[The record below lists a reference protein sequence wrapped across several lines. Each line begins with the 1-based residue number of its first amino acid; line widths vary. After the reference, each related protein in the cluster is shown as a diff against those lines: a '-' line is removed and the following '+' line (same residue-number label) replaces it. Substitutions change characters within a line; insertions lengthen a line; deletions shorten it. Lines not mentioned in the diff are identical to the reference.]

1 MPSPFPGM
9 DPFIESQKWRG
20 FHHSI
25 ISSIRDAL
33 MPSVRPRYVVDVE
46 ENVYLAKEDGDR
58 LRMFAPDVSVV
69 RDEGWM
75 DAVDGSVGTIVEPD
89 ILTLPL
95 TEQIE
100 EAYLVLRAIDSE
112 EVVTVIEVLS
122 PTNKSPRDGR
132 AEYLSKRNALTHS
145 KVNLIEIDLLR
156 GGMRLP
162 MQEPLP
168 PADYYTFVSRASER
182 PKVSVYHWSLDHG
195 LPVIPIPLA
204 EGDADVSLDLQ
215 AVFADTYERSGY
227 DYALKYGEAVEPA
240 LSQIRSDWVQR
251 CLDQWRPTPTS

>member
-75 DAVDGSVGTIVEPD
+75 DAVDGRMGTTVEPD

-95 TEQIE
+95 MKQIE
-100 EAYLVLRAIDSE
+100 EAYLVLRATDSE

-122 PTNKSPRDGR
+122 PTNKSSRDGR
-132 AEYLSKRNALTHS
+132 TEYLSKRNALTHS
-145 KVNLIEIDLLR
+145 AVHLVEIDLLR
-156 GGMRLP
+156 GGLRLP

-168 PADYYTFVSRASER
+168 PADYYTFVSRAADR
-182 PKVSVYHWSLDHG
+182 PKVNVYHWPLDHR

-204 EGDADVSLDLQ
+204 DGDADVRLDLQ
-215 AVFADTYERSGY
+215 AVFDDTYDRSGY
-227 DYALKYGEAVEPA
+227 DYALKYGEATEPP
-240 LSQIRSDWVQR
+240 LGENRNEWVQ
-251 CLDQWRPTPTS
+251 CCIAKWRTKQTS

>member
-46 ENVYLAKEDGDR
+46 ENVYLAKDDGDR

-75 DAVDGSVGTIVEPD
+75 DSLDGGVGATVEPQMM
-89 ILTLPL
+89 TLPQM
-95 TEQIE
+95 EQIE
-100 EAYLVLRAIDSE
+100 EAYLVLRARDSE

-122 PTNKSPRDGR
+122 PTNKSHRDGR
-132 AEYLSKRNALTHS
+132 AEYLSKRNALSHS
-145 KVNLIEIDLLR
+145 EVNLVEIDLLR
-156 GGMRLP
+156 GGLRLP

-168 PADYYTFVSRASER
+168 PADYYTFVLRAADR
-182 PKVSVYHWSLDHG
+182 PKVSVYHWPLDHR
-195 LPVIPIPLA
+195 LPVILIPLA
-204 EGDADVSLDLQ
+204 DGDADVPLDLQ
-215 AVFADTYERSGY
+215 AVLDDTYDRSGY
-227 DYALKYGEAVEPA
+227 DYALKYGEAVEPP
-240 LSQIRSDWVQR
+240 LSELRIQWVCQQ
-251 CLDQWRPTPTS
+251 LEAWQSEPSP